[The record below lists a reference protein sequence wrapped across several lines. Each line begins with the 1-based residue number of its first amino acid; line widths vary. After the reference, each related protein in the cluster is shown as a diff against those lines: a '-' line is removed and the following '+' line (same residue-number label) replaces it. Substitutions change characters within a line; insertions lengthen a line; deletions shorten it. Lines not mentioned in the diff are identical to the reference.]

1 MIRMGLGENLR
12 KAFDA
17 FSLLRVVDKESV
29 KILTKELQ
37 RALISADV
45 DIETVLSLSKQLES
59 AALGENIPKGLSR
72 KEHLVSLTYDALVD
86 LLGGKNNAPPEKPNS
101 ILLVGLFGSG
111 KTTTVGKLAHYYQ
124 KRGLRVGIIAAD
136 TFRPAAIDQ
145 LEQLVQKIPGVL
157 LYSNRKEK
165 EASLVVRQGIVELL
179 SKGVHTI
186 IVDSAGRS
194 ALDPELVD
202 EVKRIHNVLKP
213 EHVWLVIGADVGQQA
228 KKQASAFHD
237 AVGVNGVI
245 LTRMDGSAKGGGALS
260 ACRATN
266 SPVYF
271 IGIGEKINDLEP
283 FHADRFLS
291 RVMGYGDLKGLLDK
305 MEELKLEGS
314 EMNNPL
320 EGPFTLQTFYTQLE
334 STRKMGS
341 LSKVAEMLGFGMQIP
356 KSELEVG
363 EEKLD
368 KYKSMMDSM
377 TRQEKRDPEV
387 ITSGRIARISK
398 GSGTNES
405 DVRDLLKH
413 YRQLKKMMGQFK
425 HLDEEKLKNP
435 KGMQK
440 LMKQFQKP
448 KKIKLR

>member
-1 MIRMGLGENLR
+1 MGFGENLR

-17 FSLLRVVDKESV
+17 FSTLKVVDKESV
-29 KILTKELQ
+29 KTLTKELQ

-59 AALGENIPKGLSR
+59 AALAETIPKGLTR
-72 KEHLVSLTYDALVD
+72 KEHLISLTYDALVD
-86 LLGGKNNAPPEKPNS
+86 VLGGKTIAAPEKPTS

-111 KTTTVGKLAHYYQ
+111 KTTTCAKLAHYYG

-136 TFRPAAIDQ
+136 TFRPAAVDQ
-145 LEQLVQKIPGVL
+145 LEQLVKQLPGVQF
-157 LYSNRKEK
+157 YSNRNEK
-165 EASLVVRQGIVELL
+165 EASVVVRQGIVDLM

-202 EVKRIHNVLKP
+202 EVKRIHAILKP
-213 EHVWLVIGADVGQQA
+213 ENVWLVLGGDVGQQA

-237 AVGVNGVI
+237 AVGVNGVV

-260 ACRATN
+260 ACRATH

-271 IGIGEKINDLEP
+271 IGMGEKINDLEA

-291 RVMGYGDLKGLLDK
+291 RVMGYGDLKGLLEK
-305 MEELKLEGS
+305 MEDLKIENINT
-314 EMNNPL
+314 ENPL

-341 LSKVAEMLGFGMQIP
+341 LSKIAEMLGFGMNIP
-356 KSELEVG
+356 KHELEVG

-377 TRQEKRDPEV
+377 TKQEKRDPEV
-387 ITSGRIARISK
+387 LTTSRIERIAK

-425 HLDEEKLKNP
+425 NLDEEKLKNP

-440 LMKQFQKP
+440 LMKGFQKP

>member
-1 MIRMGLGENLR
+1 MGFGENLR

-17 FSLLRVVDKESV
+17 FSTLKVVDKESV
-29 KILTKELQ
+29 KTLTKELQ

-45 DIETVLSLSKQLES
+45 DIETVLSLSKQLEQ
-59 AALGENIPKGLSR
+59 AALAETIPKGLTR
-72 KEHLVSLTYDALVD
+72 KEHLISLTYDALVD
-86 LLGGKNNAPPEKPNS
+86 VLGGKNSAAPDKPTS

-111 KTTTVGKLAHYYQ
+111 KTTTCAKLAHYYG

-145 LEQLVQKIPGVL
+145 LEQLAKQLPGVQF
-157 LYSNRKEK
+157 YSNRNEK
-165 EASLVVRQGIVELL
+165 EASRVVREGIVDLL

-202 EVKRIHNVLKP
+202 EVKRIHTVLKP
-213 EHVWLVIGADVGQQA
+213 EHVWLVLGADVGQQA
-228 KKQASAFHD
+228 KKQAAAFHD
-237 AVGVNGVI
+237 AIGVNGVI

-260 ACRATN
+260 ACRATR

-271 IGIGEKINDLEP
+271 IGMGEKINDLEA

-291 RVMGYGDLKGLLDK
+291 RVMGYGDLKGLLEK
-305 MEELKLEGS
+305 MEDLKVDTG
-314 EMNNPL
+314 EMSNPL

-341 LSKVAEMLGFGMQIP
+341 LSKIAEMLGFGMNIP
-356 KSELEVG
+356 KQELEVG

-377 TRQEKRDPEV
+377 TKYEKRDPEA
-387 ITSGRIARISK
+387 ITSSRIERIAK
-398 GSGTNES
+398 GSGTSES

-425 HLDEEKLKNP
+425 HMDEEKLKNP

>member
-1 MIRMGLGENLR
+1 MGFGENLR

-17 FSLLRVVDKESV
+17 FSNLRIVDKESV
-29 KILTKELQ
+29 KTLTKELQ

-45 DIETVLSLSKQLES
+45 DIETVLSLSKQLEA
-59 AALGENIPKGLSR
+59 AALSENIPKGLTR
-72 KEHLVSLTYDALVD
+72 KEHLISLTYDALVD
-86 LLGGKNNAPPEKPNS
+86 VLGGKNIAAPEKPTS

-111 KTTTVGKLAHYYQ
+111 KTTTCSKLAHYYQ

-145 LEQLVQKIPGVL
+145 LEQLVKQLPGVQF
-157 LYSNRKEK
+157 YANRNEK
-165 EASLVVRQGIVELL
+165 EASKVVREGIVELM

-202 EVKRIHNVLKP
+202 EVKRIHTVLKP
-213 EHVWLVIGADVGQQA
+213 EHVWLVLGGDVGQQA

-237 AVGVNGVI
+237 AIGVNGVI

-271 IGIGEKINDLEP
+271 IGMGEKVNDLEA

-291 RVMGYGDLKGLLDK
+291 RVMGYGDLKGLLEK
-305 MEELKLEGS
+305 MEDLKLEDVN
-314 EMNNPL
+314 MANPL
-320 EGPFTLQTFYTQLE
+320 EGPFTLQTFYHQLE

-341 LSKVAEMLGFGMQIP
+341 LSKVAEMLGFGANIP

-368 KYKSMMDSM
+368 KYKAMMDSM
-377 TRQEKRDPEV
+377 TKQEKRDPEV
-387 ITSGRIARISK
+387 ITSARIARVAR

-425 HLDEEKLKNP
+425 HMDEEKLKNP

>member
-1 MIRMGLGENLR
+1 MGFGENLR

-17 FSLLRVVDKESV
+17 FSTLKVVDKESV
-29 KILTKELQ
+29 KVLTKELQ

-45 DIETVLSLSKQLES
+45 DIETVLSLSKQLEN
-59 AALGENIPKGLSR
+59 AALAETIPKGLTR
-72 KEHLVSLTYDALVD
+72 KEHLISLTYDALIDV
-86 LLGGKNNAPPEKPNS
+86 LGGKETKIPEKPTS

-111 KTTTVGKLAHYYQ
+111 KTTTCAKLAHYYG

-136 TFRPAAIDQ
+136 TFRPAAVDQ
-145 LEQLVQKIPGVL
+145 LEQLVKQLPGVQF
-157 LYSNRKEK
+157 YANRNEK
-165 EASLVVRQGIVELL
+165 EASIVVRQGIVELM

-194 ALDPELVD
+194 ALDPEFVD
-202 EVKRIHNVLKP
+202 EVKRIHHVLKP
-213 EHVWLVIGADVGQQA
+213 ENVWLVLGGDVGQQA

-237 AVGVNGVI
+237 AVGVNGVV

-260 ACRATN
+260 ACRATH

-271 IGIGEKINDLEP
+271 IGIGEKINDLES
-283 FHADRFLS
+283 FHADRYLS
-291 RVMGYGDLKGLLDK
+291 RVMGYGDLKGLLEK
-305 MEELKLEGS
+305 MEDLKLENVNV
-314 EMNNPL
+314 ENPL

-341 LSKVAEMLGFGMQIP
+341 LSKIAEMLGFGMNIP
-356 KSELEVG
+356 KQELEVG

-377 TRQEKRDPEV
+377 TKQEKRDPET
-387 ITSGRIARISK
+387 ITSSRIVRISK

-413 YRQLKKMMGQFK
+413 YRQLKKMMSQFK
-425 HLDEEKLKNP
+425 HMDEEKLKNP

>member
-1 MIRMGLGENLR
+1 MGFGENLR

-17 FSLLRVVDKESV
+17 FSNLRVVDKESV
-29 KILTKELQ
+29 KALVKELQ

-45 DIETVLSLSKQLES
+45 DIETVLSLSKQLEA
-59 AALGENIPKGLSR
+59 AALSETIPMGMNR
-72 KEHLVSLTYDALVD
+72 KEHLIALTYDALVD
-86 LLGGKNNAPPEKPNS
+86 LLGGKENKIPEKPAS

-111 KTTTVGKLAHYYQ
+111 KSTSCAKLAHYYM

-145 LEQLVQKIPGVL
+145 LEQLTKKLPGVL
-157 LYSNRKEK
+157 FYSNRNQK
-165 EASLVVRQGIVELL
+165 EASMVVKEGVPFLQKQGA
-179 SKGVHTI
+179 HTI

-202 EVKRIHNVLKP
+202 EVKRIHAQLKP
-213 EHVWLVIGADVGQQA
+213 EHVWLVLGGDVGQQA
-228 KKQASAFHD
+228 KKQAKAFHES
-237 AVGVNGVI
+237 VGVNGVI

-271 IGIGEKINDLEP
+271 IGMGEKIQDLEA
-283 FHADRFLS
+283 FDAQRYLS
-291 RVMGYGDLKGLLDK
+291 RVMGYGDLKGLLEK
-305 MEELKLEGS
+305 VEELKS
-314 EMNNPL
+314 ESGMDENENPL
-320 EGPFTLQTFYTQLE
+320 IDNFTLQTFYNQLAAA
-334 STRKMGS
+334 RKLGP
-341 LSKVAEMLGFGMQIP
+341 LSKVAEMLGMGMQIP
-356 KSELEVG
+356 KDQLDVG

-368 KYKSMMDSM
+368 KYKAMMDSM
-377 TRQEKRDPEV
+377 TKHEKNEPET
-387 ITSGRIARISK
+387 ISSSRIIRVAK
-398 GSGTNES
+398 GSGTSET
-405 DVRDLLKH
+405 DVRELLKH

-425 HLDEEKLKNP
+425 HVDEDALKNP

-440 LMKQFQKP
+440 LMKKFQKP